1 MSRYSYKDVERI
13 INNWNSNHP
22 EVRVSLRVFDGYYHI
37 GYQGPDGSVR
47 WYFIVQSG
55 PTRTF
60 EVFQVWKEGY
70 CAGLENA

>member
-22 EVRVSLRVFDGYYHI
+22 EVQLALSVFDGYYHI
-37 GYQGPDGSVR
+37 GYKLPNGSVAR
-47 WYFIVQSG
+47 YFIVQSG
-55 PTRTF
+55 PGETVEAFR
-60 EVFQVWKEGY
+60 VWKEGY

>member
-37 GYQGPDGSVR
+37 GYKLPNGSVAR
-47 WYFIVQSG
+47 YFIVQSG
-55 PTRTF
+55 PVKRLKHF
-60 EVFQVWKEGY
+60 EYGKRVTMQD
-70 CAGLENA
+70 